1 MEYNL
6 FKNRGLE
13 IHVEMHMLLRFPIN
27 DLWNYLK
34 QIILMYSK
42 NTKILSSFKTIVCQL
57 IKVRYIQKIQK
68 KLSSLKSMVCQLSK
82 VR

>member
-13 IHVEMHMLLRFPIN
+13 IHVEMHMLLRFSIN

-34 QIILMYSK
+34 LMYSK

-68 KLSSLKSMVCQLSK
+68 KLSSLKSMVCQLIK

>member
-13 IHVEMHMLLRFPIN
+13 IHVEMHMLLRFSIN

-42 NTKILSSFKTIVCQL
+42 NTKILFSFKAIVCQL

-68 KLSSLKSMVCQLSK
+68 KNYLLSNQWCVNW
-82 VR
+82 